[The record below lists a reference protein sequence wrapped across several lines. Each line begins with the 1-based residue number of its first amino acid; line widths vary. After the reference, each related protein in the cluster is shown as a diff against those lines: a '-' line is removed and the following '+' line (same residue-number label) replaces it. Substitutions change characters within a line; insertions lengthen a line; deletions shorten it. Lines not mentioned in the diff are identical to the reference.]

1 MGVYSRVIFPRL
13 CDWVMNDPRMAALR
27 SELLADVGGE
37 VLEIGF
43 GTGLNLPHYPEHVR
57 RITTVDPN
65 PGMNRLARR
74 RIAEGGIAV
83 DQRVLSGEALPFEDG
98 SFDCVVS
105 TWTLCSIPDA
115 GRALGE
121 VHRVLRPG
129 GRFLFLEHGL
139 SEDSRVQR
147 WQRRL
152 NPIQRVLGDG
162 CRLDLDVPATRRQPA
177 LRRPP
182 RRAVRDGAGAPDAR
196 DDVSWGGDQVSGR
209 SPLWRPTT

>member
-1 MGVYSRVIFPRL
+1 MGLYSRVIFPRL
-13 CDWVMNDPRMAALR
+13 CDWVMDDPRMAALR

-43 GTGLNLPHYPEHVR
+43 GTGLNLPQYPEHVR

-65 PGMNRLARR
+65 PGMNRLALR

-98 SFDCVVS
+98 TFDCVVS

-139 SEDSRVQR
+139 ADDPKSRA

-162 CRLDLDVPATRRQPA
+162 CRLDLDVPA
-177 LRRPP
+177 LVGSRPFADLHVERFEMERVP
-182 RRAVRDGAGAPDAR
+182 RTHGTMYRGVA
-196 DDVSWGGDQVSGR
+196 
-209 SPLWRPTT
+209 TK

>member
-1 MGVYSRVIFPRL
+1 MGLYSRVVFPRL
-13 CDWVMNDPRMAALR
+13 CDWVMNDPRMAKLR

-74 RIAEGGIAV
+74 RSTEGGIAV
-83 DQRVLSGEALPFEDG
+83 DQRVLSGEALPFEDE
-98 SFDCVVS
+98 SFDRVVS

-115 GRALGE
+115 GRALDE
-121 VHRVLRPG
+121 VYRVLRPG
-129 GRFLFLEHGL
+129 GRFVFLEHGL
-139 SEDSRVQR
+139 SEASKVQR

-152 NPIQRVLGDG
+152 NPLQRLLGDG
-162 CRLDLDVPATRRQPA
+162 CRLDLDVSA
-177 LRRPP
+177 LVGSRPFADLVVERFEMERVP
-182 RRAVRDGAGAPDAR
+182 RTHGTMYRGRAVK
-196 DDVSWGGDQVSGR
+196 
-209 SPLWRPTT
+209 

>member
-1 MGVYSRVIFPRL
+1 M
-13 CDWVMNDPRMAALR
+13 
-27 SELLADVGGE
+27 GGE

-74 RIAEGGIAV
+74 RIAEAGIAV
-83 DQRVLSGEALPFEDG
+83 DQRALSGEALPFEDE

-121 VHRVLRPG
+121 VHRVLGRAAGSSSWSTASARIPG
-129 GRFLFLEHGL
+129 SSGGSGGSTRSSGCWATAAV
-139 SEDSRVQR
+139 ST
-147 WQRRL
+147 WT
-152 NPIQRVLGDG
+152 
-162 CRLDLDVPATRRQPA
+162 CRLSSAAGPSPAST
-177 LRRPP
+177 
-182 RRAVRDGAGAPDAR
+182 
-196 DDVSWGGDQVSGR
+196 SSGSR
-209 SPLWRPTT
+209 WSGCPGRTGRCIVGWRPSNREASVAAALDLELIFDRLDALGEVTARPYPSSQPTRG

>member
-1 MGVYSRVIFPRL
+1 M
-13 CDWVMNDPRMAALR
+13 
-27 SELLADVGGE
+27 GGE

-65 PGMNRLARR
+65 PGMGRLARR
-74 RIAEGGIAV
+74 RIAESGIAV
-83 DQRVLSGEALPFEDG
+83 DQRALSGEALPFEDG

-121 VHRVLRPG
+121 IHRVLRPG
-129 GRFLFLEHGL
+129 GRFVFLEHGL
-139 SEDSRVQR
+139 SEDAKVRA

-152 NPIQRVLGDG
+152 NPIQRGWATAAGSTWMSRRRRGEPFREVEVE
-162 CRLDLDVPATRRQPA
+162 RFEMERVPRTHGTMYR
-177 LRRPP
+177 
-182 RRAVRDGAGAPDAR
+182 GAGPGDPVIGAGGPDR
-196 DDVSWGGDQVSGR
+196 G
-209 SPLWRPTT
+209 